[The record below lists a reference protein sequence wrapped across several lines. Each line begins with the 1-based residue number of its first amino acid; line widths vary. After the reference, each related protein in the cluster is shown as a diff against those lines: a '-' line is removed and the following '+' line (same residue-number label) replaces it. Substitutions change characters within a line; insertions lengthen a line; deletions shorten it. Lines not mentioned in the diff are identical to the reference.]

1 MASPET
7 ELGSGVS
14 ISSFPPPWVSFVSLG
29 VLGWHKY
36 WLKPDLLWS
45 GPPAGAKPCDARRA
59 ERLGRAEDGGSDQS
73 VPMGTTRS
81 VFCSFLPKP
90 I

>member
-36 WLKPDLLWS
+36 WLKP
-45 GPPAGAKPCDARRA
+45 GNA
-59 ERLGRAEDGGSDQS
+59 ERNILN
-73 VPMGTTRS
+73 
-81 VFCSFLPKP
+81 
-90 I
+90 